1 MGLNGK
7 PMRYVSDNVISFSIR
22 VAGRTDSARVNF
34 LPVSSG
40 GSTYSTDIKPLIEAL
55 EKSSMFGKVYRR
67 APECEE
73 DVIQKKEVK
82 ARKVKAVPKTVKVEE
97 VKDWQDAVI
106 YLVENH
112 GVRREKL
119 VAPELI
125 LKEAEN
131 AGIEF
136 PNLGK

>member
-1 MGLNGK
+1 
-7 PMRYVSDNVISFSIR
+7 MRYVSDNVISFSIR

-40 GSTYSTDIKPLIEAL
+40 GSTFATDVKALIEAL
-55 EKSSMFGKVYRR
+55 EKSNMFGKVYRR

-73 DVIQKKEVK
+73 EVLQKKEVK
-82 ARKVKAVPKTVKVEE
+82 ARKVKAAPKVVKVEE
-97 VKDWQDAVI
+97 VKEWQDAVL
-106 YLVENH
+106 YLVDNH

-119 VAPELI
+119 VTPEQI